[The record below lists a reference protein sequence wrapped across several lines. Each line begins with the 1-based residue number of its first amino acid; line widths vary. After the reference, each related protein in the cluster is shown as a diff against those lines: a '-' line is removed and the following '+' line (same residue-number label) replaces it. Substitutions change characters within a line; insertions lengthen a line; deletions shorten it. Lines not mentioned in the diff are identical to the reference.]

1 MVHGGKPR
9 DICPNAGRMEMPLTI
24 YRRLNNKV
32 EASDRSE
39 RAILVSKS
47 VGV

>member
-9 DICPNAGRMEMPLTI
+9 DIRPNAGRMEMLLTI
-24 YRRLNNKV
+24 HRRLNNKV

-39 RAILVSKS
+39 GAILVSKS
-47 VGV
+47 VGA